1 MNSEDL
7 ERADVFKTRKYAE
20 MCDRI
25 SRTLGPPWAG
35 TVITFTVGVRGSVQT
50 KIWEQNL
57 EAIGVHKAGIEKVIN
72 LASKSALEQCHFM
85 YQAREA
91 ALKLAGRNSDDPK
104 TSG

>member
-1 MNSEDL
+1 M
-7 ERADVFKTRKYAE
+7 
-20 MCDRI
+20 
-25 SRTLGPPWAG
+25 
-35 TVITFTVGVRGSVQT
+35 QT

-91 ALKLAGRNSDDPK
+91 ALMQGEIQTIPRQVDEDVVGECREALAGWGGEDRQSDLVCFRLQLWL
-104 TSG
+104 